1 MVPQNHSLGF
11 ANRTRILSPA
21 NESWVA
27 ASSSSPPSFE
37 PEGRSL
43 RRRDE
48 DLDRLV
54 MLSHKEYYEEQ
65 RMHGF
70 MFEELRRVM
79 GVKEGNKKG

>member
-1 MVPQNHSLGF
+1 
-11 ANRTRILSPA
+11 
-21 NESWVA
+21 
-27 ASSSSPPSFE
+27 
-37 PEGRSL
+37 
-43 RRRDE
+43 
-48 DLDRLV
+48 